1 MFIGCED
8 ELKFLNKRYES
19 DKAEFLVKS
28 VMIGAERG

>member
-8 ELKFLNKRYES
+8 ELNKCYES
-19 DKAEFLVKS
+19 GKAELFVKS

>member
-8 ELKFLNKRYES
+8 ELNKCYES
-19 DKAEFLVKS
+19 DKAEHLVKS